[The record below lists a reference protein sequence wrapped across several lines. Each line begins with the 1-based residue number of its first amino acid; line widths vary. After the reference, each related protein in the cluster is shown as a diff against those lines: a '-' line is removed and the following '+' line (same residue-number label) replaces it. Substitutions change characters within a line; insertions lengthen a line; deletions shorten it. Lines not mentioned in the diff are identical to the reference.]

1 MRSSNRRVSTLAV
14 VLAVGFGGAVSGCGL
29 VVGSGDY
36 VVGTVDGGGSTGGSD
51 ASQTIPPAGDGAAPG
66 SDATAP
72 PDAAGSPPPTEAGT
86 TADGGPTSV
95 CANGALVPGGLPTG
109 DPAFQQLVNACVLA
123 VSCDPLFF
131 DVPVSDC
138 INRDYLD
145 TFFPDKCLAGI
156 KSGASGPCD
165 DYYACEGSRI
175 AAPSECSEAST
186 ADTDIG
192 TCNAGIA
199 TSCLGSGDGIIFNC
213 GALGGTCTTYHE
225 SDYADF
231 GDTAAGCQ
239 NPQQLHGPDGQ
250 LVALRDVVAALHL
263 RGNGHLRHARDRPD
277 VPRGLDLPDEQRKHR
292 LLRLRTVMHRCGNQ
306 LRQRGAHDLR
316 RSHLGQSAV
325 HDHLRRGWPRVQR
338 HPGRVRGAG
347 VFGLRRDVQR
357 REPPD
362 VHRRR
367 ALHGRLHGARIQ
379 HLRHRHV
386 QQHDLQLL
394 RVSVGAARRCRA
406 AHASRDSSLYG
417 PTFVT
422 VPLFTSVATQSVSW
436 TEAASPPPAIR
447 VSKLAPPSVV

>member
-36 VVGTVDGGGSTGGSD
+36 VVGTVDGGGLTGGSD

-239 NPQQLHGPDGQ
+239 ISATARTRRTTRCTAGRRRSSTFARQRTPPPRSGLAGRAPRARPARRATETPIATSPH
-250 LVALRDVVAALHL
+250 
-263 RGNGHLRHARDRPD
+263 RHAPLREPAAPTGSSRLASISPRAISSTRPPA
-277 VPRGLDLPDEQRKHR
+277 PRLASSAAAPRPR
-292 LLRLRTVMHRCGNQ
+292 AWR
-306 LRQRGAHDLR
+306 RGVRAASRRATARASRRASAARPSRSTAR
-316 RSHLGQSAV
+316 RSDSTSAT
-325 HDHLRRGWPRVQR
+325 
-338 HPGRVRGAG
+338 
-347 VFGLRRDVQR
+347 
-357 REPPD
+357 
-362 VHRRR
+362 
-367 ALHGRLHGARIQ
+367 
-379 HLRHRHV
+379 
-386 QQHDLQLL
+386 
-394 RVSVGAARRCRA
+394 
-406 AHASRDSSLYG
+406 
-417 PTFVT
+417 PTRST
-422 VPLFTSVATQSVSW
+422 T
-436 TEAASPPPAIR
+436 
-447 VSKLAPPSVV
+447 

>member
-36 VVGTVDGGGSTGGSD
+36 VVGTVDGGGLTGGSD

-239 NPQQLHGPDGQ
+239 ILSNCTDPTDNSLHCGTSSQLYICEATDTSATLGIGRTCPAGSTCQTSNGNTDCY
-250 LVALRDVVAALHL
+250 VSAPSCTAA
-263 RGNGHLRHARDRPD
+263 GTSCANGELTTC
-277 VPRGLDLPDEQRKHR
+277 VDL
-292 LLRLRTVMHRCGNQ
+292 TSGNQ
-306 LRQRGAHDLR
+306 QYTTTCAAAGLECSGTPAACVAPGCSGCVETCNGASLQTCIGGAPFTVDCTA
-316 RSHLGQSAV
+316 LGFNIC
-325 HDHLRRGWPRVQR
+325 DT
-338 HPGRVRGAG
+338 
-347 VFGLRRDVQR
+347 D
-357 REPPD
+357 
-362 VHRRR
+362 
-367 ALHGRLHGARIQ
+367 
-379 HLRHRHV
+379 
-386 QQHDLQLL
+386 
-394 RVSVGAARRCRA
+394 
-406 AHASRDSSLYG
+406 
-417 PTFVT
+417 TFNNMT
-422 VPLFTSVATQSVSW
+422 YNYCAYQ
-436 TEAASPPPAIR
+436 
-447 VSKLAPPSVV
+447 